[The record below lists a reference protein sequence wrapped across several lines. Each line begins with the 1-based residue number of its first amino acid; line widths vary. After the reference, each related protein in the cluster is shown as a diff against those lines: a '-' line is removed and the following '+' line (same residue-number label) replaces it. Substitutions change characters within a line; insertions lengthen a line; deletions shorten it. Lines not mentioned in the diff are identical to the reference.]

1 MVLIKAIGVLAE
13 SDPQDYEEAT
23 FKVEVELGQDVLGD
37 LIDLLQIAAEK
48 AGIFPAI
55 RSAVAIR
62 ELLVGAQTAGLKAR
76 DSRIEADKSD
86 QKALA
91 RLQGRG

>member
-1 MVLIKAIGVLAE
+1 MVLLKAIGVLAE

-23 FKVEVELGQDVLGD
+23 FKVEVELGRWD
-37 LIDLLQIAAEK
+37 LEAMID
-48 AGIFPAI
+48 
-55 RSAVAIR
+55 IR
-62 ELLVGAQTAGLKAR
+62 EITAVRAEEFFSVRTAVVLREALIEFRTAGKKAME
-76 DSRIEADKSD
+76 SRIEADKAD